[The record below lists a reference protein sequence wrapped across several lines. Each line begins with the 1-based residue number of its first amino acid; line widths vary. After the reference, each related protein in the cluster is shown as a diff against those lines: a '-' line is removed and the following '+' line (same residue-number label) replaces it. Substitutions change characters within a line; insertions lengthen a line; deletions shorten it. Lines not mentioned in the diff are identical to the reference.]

1 MKDFWN
7 ARYKEKAYAYGKNP
21 NLFFKDSLDK
31 LNVSGKILL
40 PAEGEGRNAV
50 YAAKKGLDVLAFD
63 ISAEGKNKALKLA
76 QLENVEI
83 DYRVGELN
91 QLNLKKNNFDVLALI
106 YAHFPENQK
115 KELHQE
121 LVKLIKPNGYII
133 LEGFSVNNLAYREKN
148 PNVGGPANANM
159 LYSVEEMRDTF
170 KDFEI
175 IELQETEVELNEGQF
190 HNGLACV
197 IRFIGKKIAS

>member
-63 ISAEGKNKALKLA
+63 ISAEGKNKALELA
-76 QLENVEI
+76 HLENVEI
-83 DYRVGELN
+83 DYLVGELN
-91 QLNLKKNNFDVLALI
+91 QLNLKKNSFDVLALI

-115 KELHQE
+115 KTLHEELSE
-121 LVKLIKPNGYII
+121 LVKPNGFII

-148 PNVGGPANANM
+148 PNVGGPDNANM
-159 LYSVEEMRDTF
+159 LYTVEEIRNTF

-175 IELQETEVELNEGQF
+175 IELHQTEVELNEGQF
-190 HNGLACV
+190 HKGLACV

>member
-7 ARYKEKAYAYGKNP
+7 NRYKEKTFAYGKNP
-21 NLFFKDSLDK
+21 NVFFKESIEE

-63 ISAEGKNKALKLA
+63 ISEEGKNKALELA
-76 QLENVEI
+76 HLENVKI
-83 DYRVGELN
+83 DYLVGELN
-91 QLNLKKNNFDVLALI
+91 QLNLKKNSFDALALI
-106 YAHFPENQK
+106 YAHFTENQK
-115 KELHQE
+115 KELHQGLSE
-121 LVKLIKPNGYII
+121 LVKPNGYII

-148 PNVGGPANANM
+148 PNVGGPANVNM
-159 LYSVEEMRDTF
+159 LYSVEEIKNTF
-170 KDFEI
+170 KNFEI
-175 IELQETEVELNEGQF
+175 IELQQTEVELKEGQF